1 MQLQNII
8 PEGEWDQ
15 FMDIL
20 SKSLPTA
27 FRITGC
33 RAQAQALIHII
44 ESKLIQ
50 DVILAGKED
59 KEIREPFTAFPL
71 PW

>member
-1 MQLQNII
+1 
-8 PEGEWDQ
+8 
-15 FMDIL
+15 MDIL